1 MIQIM
6 HQFDANCIEFQ
17 RYFKAHLQ
25 QFSEPSD
32 YHYIATQPKSA
43 IN

>member
-6 HQFDANCIEFQ
+6 HQFDANYIEFQ

-25 QFSEPSD
+25 QFS
-32 YHYIATQPKSA
+32 
-43 IN
+43 